1 MRGVI
6 LSLSISLH
14 GVLILLFMLQPF
26 MDFSMSP
33 KNFFTGFID
42 ILKLPTDTV

>member
-1 MRGVI
+1 
-6 LSLSISLH
+6 
-14 GVLILLFMLQPF
+14 

-42 ILKLPTDTV
+42 ILKLPTDTVWQLQSSTTLIPTTA